1 MPESTPRERRES
13 FDEIASD
20 LRALRDA
27 AGPVSYADLVR
38 RITKIRLA
46 RGVHAAAAI
55 PARSTVYN
63 VFQSGRTRLD
73 PELLR
78 DVVTALGEHTD
89 AAEAWVERSRKASRT
104 ATTAVSPTAKKSPRS
119 TPIFIAPAAVCAHKP
134 APGIVALL
142 LISCVV
148 VNLLGLYTANVFK
161 LSVYLD
167 MVGTAIAS
175 IVLGPW
181 HGVAVA
187 VATNGLGI
195 LAGDAATIPFM
206 PVNIVGALIWGY
218 GVRRFHLGAT
228 ISRYMSLSLLA
239 AVGCSLVAAPIVL
252 AVFHGGAG
260 HASEQT
266 VLSLE
271 AMQVPFFMSVLST
284 NIITSILDKM
294 LTGFIALAAFT
305 LLYNKAGFVAEHMPV
320 VEKLGSLRVGRMP
333 AKVRLGR
340 RMPVRA

>member
-1 MPESTPRERRES
+1 MPESMPRDRRES
-13 FDEIASD
+13 FDRIARD
-20 LRALRDA
+20 LQALRDA
-27 AGPVSYADLVR
+27 AGPVSYAELVR
-38 RITKIRLA
+38 RITTIRLD

-63 VFQSGRTRLD
+63 VFQLGRTRLD

-78 DVVTALGEHTD
+78 EIVTALGADAE
-89 AAEAWVERSRKASRT
+89 AAEAWVERSRNARRAAEGAVPQKALDALRT
-104 ATTAVSPTAKKSPRS
+104 KPVFTV
-119 TPIFIAPAAVCAHKP
+119 PAAACARNP
-134 APGIVALL
+134 APGMVALL
-142 LISCVV
+142 LIGSVV
-148 VNLLGLYTANVFK
+148 VNLLGLYLANVFK

-167 MVGTAIAS
+167 MMGTAIAS

-195 LAGDAATIPFM
+195 LAGDDATIPFM

-228 ISRYMSLSLLA
+228 FSRYMSLSLLA

-294 LTGFIALAAFT
+294 LTGFIALAAFM
-305 LLYNKAGFVAEHMPV
+305 LLHSKAGFGAEHMPLV
-320 VEKLGSLRVGRMP
+320 QKLSVLRVGSMP
-333 AKVRLGR
+333 SKLRFGR
-340 RMPVRA
+340 GMPVRA